1 MYLYLCRRDTI
12 LYQLFRQSPTLLFEL
27 ISQPPL
33 DADRESRAIINLV
46 STIVLY
52 KFGTL
57 IRDEVDMMLGIE
69 LQQTQVYQDAQL
81 EEGERLVLKLLIRK
95 LGNINPEIRSRV
107 NSLTIEQLESLGE
120 DLLDFTQMSDI
131 LAWLDT
137 H

>member
-1 MYLYLCRRDTI
+1 VRRDTI
-12 LYQLFRQSPTLLFEL
+12 FYQLFRQSPTLLFEL

-33 DADRESRAIINLV
+33 DLDRESRAIINLV

-57 IRDEVDMMLGIE
+57 TRDEVDMMLGIE

-81 EEGERLVLKLLIRK
+81 EEGQRLVLKLLTRK

-131 LAWLDT
+131 WAWLDT